1 MDYLRLTA
9 GREVQGLQAAQ
20 ALIVSTLDANKHG
33 DVMKLLLNVSLS
45 LIMAAALS
53 SGPGQTLAITVRLS
67 DQFAD

>member
-1 MDYLRLTA
+1 MDYLRLPA

-20 ALIVSTLDANKHG
+20 ALIVSTLDANKQG

-53 SGPGQTLAITVRLS
+53 SSPGQTLAITVCLS